1 MDIPQKPWRQPA
13 PEEYSRV
20 TNAERFRPL
29 HQHALD
35 LLARLEATYD
45 VTRSETFE
53 LLPSLTQPFE
63 YARPPVTLTPTIPGA
78 APVAVAF
85 TAFPSLVVRYGRWH
99 AQPLP
104 SCGCD
109 ACDEGAADQAEHL
122 DDVLGKVV
130 AGLFAEEVRIPLFGD
145 ARLHRRFGDGT
156 SREGVGGEGWT
167 TLPRAVARALAGSGP
182 RRAQWEPWPRRPS
195 PIGSVLLSGPDD
207 RGQVVPG

>member
-1 MDIPQKPWRQPA
+1 MNVPQKPWREPA

-29 HQHALD
+29 HRHALD
-35 LLARLEATYD
+35 LLAQLEEAYD

-53 LLPSLTQPFE
+53 LLPGLMQPFE
-63 YARPPVTLTPTIPGA
+63 YARPPVTLTPTIPDA

-85 TAFPSLVVRYGRWH
+85 TTFPSLVVRYGRWH
-99 AQPLP
+99 AQSFP

-109 ACDEGAADQAEHL
+109 ACDEGATDQAEHL

-145 ARLHRRFGDGT
+145 ARLYHRFGDGT
-156 SREGVGGEGWT
+156 PREGVGGEGWT
-167 TLPRAVARALAGSGP
+167 MLPRTVARALADSG
-182 RRAQWEPWPRRPS
+182 RRRIQWQAWPRRPS
-195 PIGSVLLSGPDD
+195 AIDSILPAV
-207 RGQVVPG
+207 